1 LEVLTRVH
9 GRTIRQVRLVG
20 EGSNEVVNFESAL
33 RQAEEEGLDL
43 VLISTKSDPPVVRI
57 QDFKKV
63 QYEQKK
69 AKKVVKAS
77 ELKEI
82 QLKINITD
90 HDLGTKINAIQKFL
104 DRGDKVKVSVRL
116 KGRERETPERGR
128 ILVDKIIAAIPCKVN
143 QMMGPNIAVILEPS
157 ATK

>member
-1 LEVLTRVH
+1 MEVLTRVH

-20 EGSNEVVNFESAL
+20 EGSNEVVIFASAL
-33 RQAEEEGLDL
+33 RQAEEVGLDI

-77 ELKEI
+77 ELK
-82 QLKINITD
+82 
-90 HDLGTKINAIQKFL
+90 
-104 DRGDKVKVSVRL
+104 
-116 KGRERETPERGR
+116 
-128 ILVDKIIAAIPCKVN
+128 
-143 QMMGPNIAVILEPS
+143 
-157 ATK
+157 